1 MITKDNLKKV
11 LSFLGF
17 EKEAVGE
24 YYSKIYSTCSVHVDF
39 DNEALIYPENKGL
52 VINDK
57 TTSNFSH
64 NENFVVF
71 ECVCRLLSKGYRP
84 EHIELE
90 PKWQLG
96 REAKSGKADIV
107 VKDENGN
114 ALIIIECKTA
124 GAEYNKEVKN
134 TEEYGGQLFSYWQQE
149 NATRW
154 LALYSSDWK
163 DDDII
168 VKSQVINCTDD
179 ANIAKMAD
187 KDKGILIY
195 RNAHND
201 EERFKVWDETYN
213 KTWLDNLIFDDD
225 SQAYNI
231 GIPPLRKNKLRDFT
245 PDDKIVN
252 RFEEILRHN
261 NVSDKE
267 NAFNRLVAL
276 FICKLVDEIKK
287 QDFEEVEF
295 QYKPGTDTYESLQ
308 DRLQRLHTQGMEEF
322 MKEKIFYVAADY
334 AERLFMQYTGKK
346 RKQAIEDLNNTI
358 RILKFYSNNDFAFK
372 DVHNEELFFQ
382 NGKILVEVVQLFQ
395 PYRIVYPSKHQL
407 LGDLFEQLLNKGFK
421 QNEGQF
427 FTPTP
432 ITRFIWDCLP
442 LQTYISNHGLPNVID
457 YACGAGHFLTEA
469 VEAINAVRKN
479 NENSWVEKHI
489 YGIEKDY
496 RLARVSKISMFMN
509 GAGGANIIFGDGLE
523 NYKDKGIENGAFDI
537 LVANPPYSV
546 SGFKSHLK
554 LRNNNFLLLNVITND
569 GKEIETLF
577 VERIAQLLRPQG
589 LAAVVL
595 PASILSN
602 SSNSYITAREE
613 LLKNFYIRAIV
624 SFGSK
629 TFGATGTNTV
639 TLFLERY
646 QEPPCVAKLTE
657 DSVDAIMSGGDI
669 SNFTDKQIL
678 ADYLRMQDVSE
689 DDYLRFIRREPN
701 LAELSANQY
710 FRVYADAFNM
720 ATVTLPK
727 KCSEEEAKCIRME
740 KFYDFVLGV
749 ERDKLYYFAL
759 VREQRTLVITAPTDN
774 NAQKEFLGYDWSNRK
789 GAEGIVIN
797 IPGGKMYRH
806 ENRFARGTLASAVRN
821 SFVGA
826 NTQLADDLMKY
837 VDYHWLKDMFDW
849 TRAEFDRSMKIQQGS
864 FSKVQSKYPL
874 VILEDLFVKVKGKTT
889 KIPKEEIKVE
899 GNIPVVTQESN
910 NVISGY
916 TNTED
921 VITDIPLLVFG
932 DHSCTFKYVNF
943 PFVRGADGTQLIK
956 CDTQKIVIKYL
967 FHYLSNTN
975 IVNQDKYER
984 HFKYLK
990 MQQVPLPP
998 LNIQTKIVSECDAI
1012 DADCNNSRVTIE
1024 ACRNKISY
1032 IFENLEKECNG
1043 GISNVSLSDLVNI
1056 KNGLNY
1062 VLDNDGEQ
1070 YTIVGVKDFQDYFT
1084 PVVSELDTVRIH
1096 DELSEDYKL
1105 QKDDILC
1112 VRSNGSKK
1120 LVGRFLYIGDIPEDT
1135 TFSGFTLR
1143 LRLKNDGI
1151 YAKFLC
1157 YYLRTKKVREIMS
1170 GNSKGSNIQSVN
1182 QKTLYSL
1189 AVPIPSMDEQKRIL
1203 QEVSDYEYQIQEN
1216 QKIIQGCAERKKAVL
1231 KHYLN

>member
-1 MITKDNLKKV
+1 MITKENLKKV

-96 REAKSGKADIV
+96 RDAKSGKADIV

-213 KTWLDNLIFDDD
+213 KTWLDDLIFDDD

-395 PYRIVYPSKHQL
+395 PYRIVYPSKHQF

-442 LQTYISNHGLPNVID
+442 LQTYISDHGLPNVID

-646 QEPPCVAKLTE
+646 QEPPCVEKLTE
-657 DSVDAIMSGGDI
+657 DSVDAIMSGEDI

-701 LAELSANQY
+701 LAELSSNQY

-727 KCSEEEAKCIRME
+727 KCSEEEAKRIRME

-826 NTQLADDLMKY
+826 NTQLSDDLMKY
-837 VDYHWLKDMFDW
+837 VGYHRLKDMFDW
-849 TRAEFDRSMKIQQGS
+849 TRAEFDKGVIIRAKKKLS
-864 FSKVQSKYPL
+864 FNRNFNVIKLGKVAIIK
-874 VILEDLFVKVKGKTT
+874 KGKSITT
-889 KIPKEEIKVE
+889 TQRKE
-899 GNIPVVTQESN
+899 GNIKVVAGGRDYAYLHNEANRTA
-910 NVISGY
+910 
-916 TNTED
+916 D
-921 VITDIPLLVFG
+921 VITISASGAYAGFVNYWDEPIFASDCNTVQGEDKMQTLFLYNYLVSIQ
-932 DHSCTFKYVNF
+932 DYIYTLQ
-943 PFVRGADGTQLIK
+943 RGAAQPHVYSDDIA
-956 CDTQKIVIKYL
+956 
-967 FHYLSNTN
+967 N
-975 IVNQDKYER
+975 IPIPDVNRD
-984 HFKYLK
+984 
-990 MQQVPLPP
+990 
-998 LNIQTKIVSECDAI
+998 IQAKIVSECDAI
-1012 DADCNNSRVTIE
+1012 DADCNNCRATVE

-1032 IFENLEKECNG
+1032 IFENLEKVCNG

-1143 LRLKNDGI
+1143 LRLKNDEI

-1157 YYLRTKKVREIMS
+1157 YYLRTKKVREIMT

-1203 QEVSDYEYQIQEN
+1203 QEVSDYEYQIQES

>member
-1 MITKDNLKKV
+1 MITKENLKKV

-24 YYSKIYSTCSVHVDF
+24 YYTKIYSTCRVHVDF

-96 REAKSGKADIV
+96 RDAKSGKADIV

-395 PYRIVYPSKHQL
+395 PYRIVYPSKHQF

-442 LQTYISNHGLPNVID
+442 LQTYISDHGLPNVID

-479 NENSWVEKHI
+479 NENSWVEKYI
-489 YGIEKDY
+489 YGVEKDY

-509 GAGGANIIFGDGLE
+509 GAGGTNIIFGDGLE

-546 SGFKSHLK
+546 NGFKSHLK
-554 LRNNNFLLLNVITND
+554 LKNNVFQLLNVITND

-646 QEPPCVAKLTE
+646 QEPPCVEKLTE
-657 DSVDAIMSGGDI
+657 DCVDAIMSGEDI

-678 ADYLRMQDVSE
+678 ADYLRMQNVSE

-727 KCSEEEAKCIRME
+727 KCSEEEAKRIRME
-740 KFYDFVLGV
+740 KFYDFAFGV

-826 NTQLADDLMKY
+826 NTQLSDDLMKY

-849 TRAEFDRSMKIQQGS
+849 TRAEFDKGVIIRAKKKLS
-864 FSKVQSKYPL
+864 FNRNFNVIKLGKVAIIK
-874 VILEDLFVKVKGKTT
+874 KGKSITT
-889 KIPKEEIKVE
+889 TQRKE
-899 GNIPVVTQESN
+899 GNIKVVAGGRDYAYLHNEANRTA
-910 NVISGY
+910 
-916 TNTED
+916 D
-921 VITDIPLLVFG
+921 VITISASGAYAGFVNYWDEPIFASDCNTVQGDDKMQTLFLYNYLVSIQ
-932 DHSCTFKYVNF
+932 DYIYTLQ
-943 PFVRGADGTQLIK
+943 RGAAQPHVYSEDIA
-956 CDTQKIVIKYL
+956 
-967 FHYLSNTN
+967 N
-975 IVNQDKYER
+975 IPIPDVNRD
-984 HFKYLK
+984 
-990 MQQVPLPP
+990 
-998 LNIQTKIVSECDAI
+998 IQAKIVSECDAI
-1012 DADCNNSRVTIE
+1012 DADCNNSRATVE

-1143 LRLKNDGI
+1143 LRLKNDEI

-1170 GNSKGSNIQSVN
+1170 RNSKGSNIQSVN